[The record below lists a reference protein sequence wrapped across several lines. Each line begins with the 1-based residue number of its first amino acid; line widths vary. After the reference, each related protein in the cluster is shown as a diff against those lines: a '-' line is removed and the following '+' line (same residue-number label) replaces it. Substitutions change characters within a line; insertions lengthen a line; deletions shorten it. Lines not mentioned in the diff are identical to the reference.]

1 MSRYSTKP
9 LSERLGLRPY
19 QRLYFE
25 GAPLIY
31 LDSLGPSPA
40 GIRFLDTPAGPIDF
54 IHLFVKTQAALE
66 ERIPRLAGQ
75 LSSRGMLWVSWPKG
89 QTLLDTDVG
98 EEDVARIGAAC
109 GLSDVKA
116 CEIDE
121 MWTGR
126 KLVFRK
132 KGRPRSNGFA
142 GLTHAAAIG
151 RLDRRGFPVASAGI
165 R

>member
-54 IHLFVKTQAALE
+54 IHLFVKTQAKLE
-66 ERIPRLAGQ
+66 ERIPLLAGQ

-89 QTLLDTDVG
+89 RTLLNTDVG
-98 EEDVARIGAAC
+98 EEDVTRIGAAC

-121 MWTGR
+121 TWTGR

-132 KGRPRSNGFA
+132 KGRPRSTGFA
-142 GLTHAAAIG
+142 GVPYALAIG
-151 RLDRRGFPVASAGI
+151 RPDRRENPIALAGF

>member
-54 IHLFVKTQAALE
+54 IHLFVRTQAELE
-66 ERIPRLAGQ
+66 GRIPLLAEQ
-75 LSSRGMLWVSWPKG
+75 LSSRGMLWVSWLKSRA
-89 QTLLDTDVG
+89 LLHNGIDDK
-98 EEDVARIGAAC
+98 DVARVGAAC
-109 GLSDVKA
+109 GLSDVKT

-121 MWTGR
+121 TWTGR

-132 KGRPRSNGFA
+132 KGRPRSNGYA
-142 GLTHAAAIG
+142 GVTYAAAIG
-151 RLDRRGFPVASAGI
+151 RLDRREFSVVSAGI